1 MHVLS
6 DEQLRRTAPS
16 IFAVAPCAS
25 VSDRYGFVPTIDVVN
40 ALRTAGWWPVHAAQ
54 TEVRKPE
61 NRNVTRH
68 VVRFWRQEQPLQV
81 GDTLAQ
87 LVLTNSHDR
96 TVTYGLDVGLYR
108 LACLN
113 GLVVD
118 CRELDSLRIR
128 HGSRIVDEVIDA
140 SQEVIKRVPAVL
152 EAVNRFQ
159 QIRLARHERER
170 YATWALEARYGV
182 DWQRAS
188 PITQAHLL
196 TPRRAADASDDL
208 WCTYNTVQENLFRGG
223 LQGRSASGRRVSTR
237 GIRSV
242 RRDIGLNKTLWRL
255 AERMADRQAA

>member
-170 YATWALEARYGV
+170 YRES
-182 DWQRAS
+182 DHAS
-188 PITQAHLL
+188 PFADTQACRGRQRRSLVHLQHRPGEPL
-196 TPRRAADASDDL
+196 
-208 WCTYNTVQENLFRGG
+208 
-223 LQGRSASGRRVSTR
+223 SGRTA
-237 GIRSV
+237 G
-242 RRDIGLNKTLWRL
+242 TLGEWPAR
-255 AERMADRQAA
+255 EHPWHTQCPS